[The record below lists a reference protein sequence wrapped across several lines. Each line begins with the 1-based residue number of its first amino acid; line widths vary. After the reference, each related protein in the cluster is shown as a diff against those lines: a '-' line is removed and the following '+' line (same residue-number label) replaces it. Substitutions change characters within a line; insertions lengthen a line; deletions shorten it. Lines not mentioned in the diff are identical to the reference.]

1 MKYFT
6 ISLLAALAAASP
18 IAVPE
23 ASGAEI
29 SGAELESLVERQI
42 FGGSDDELEKGSS
55 SACPKAILV
64 FARGSTETGTLGTL
78 GRPLGDA
85 LERKYGAKDVWVQGV
100 GGPYDA
106 TIGGN
111 LLPRGSTPASIAE
124 MVRLLTMANT
134 KCPTSKVVAGG
145 YSQGAALAAAAVSDS
160 TAAVR
165 DQIVGTVLFG
175 YTKNLQNRG
184 AIPNYPSNKLKVFC
198 NTGDLVCTGTLTI
211 TVAHLTYG
219 DDARSA
225 APQFLISKIGN

>member
-6 ISLLAALAAASP
+6 LSLLAALTAASP

-23 ASGAEI
+23 P

-42 FGGSDDELEKGSS
+42 FGGSDDELERGSS

-85 LERKYGAKDVWVQGV
+85 LERKYGANDVWVQGV

-124 MVRLLTMANT
+124 MVRLLTLANT
-134 KCPTSKVVAGG
+134 KCPNSKVVAGG
-145 YSQGAALAAAAVSDS
+145 YSQGAALAAAAISDA
-160 TAAVR
+160 TTTVR

-184 AIPNYPSNKLKVFC
+184 AIPNYPSDRLKVFC

-211 TVAHLTYG
+211 TAAHLTYG
-219 DDARSA
+219 PDARGA